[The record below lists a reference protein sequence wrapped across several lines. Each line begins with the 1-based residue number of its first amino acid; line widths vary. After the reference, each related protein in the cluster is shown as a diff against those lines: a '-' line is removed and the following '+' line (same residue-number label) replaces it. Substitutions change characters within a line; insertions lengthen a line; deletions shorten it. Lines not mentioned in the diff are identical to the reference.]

1 MMEGL
6 HVPNY
11 REESLKWKP
20 LASLESQLGQTM
32 FCWGTQVKGS
42 RQVKECSPRGDTG
55 EGMFYH
61 SKQVKGCT
69 MFRRNNNM
77 IPQTVGA

>member
-32 FCWGTQVKGS
+32 FCWGTQVKG
-42 RQVKECSPRGDTG
+42 RLANADTG
-55 EGMFYH
+55 SNAFL
-61 SKQVKGCT
+61 KQAQVKGCFAKAS
-69 MFRRNNNM
+69 M
-77 IPQTVGA
+77 